1 MDRTMRIQLTEVRE
15 GDILL
20 RDIFNDHGTLVLSAG
35 TILKAKD
42 RGLLERHMI
51 DQLDIIERL
60 TPQYSID
67 SMAEAVVERH
77 TSKNA
82 SKEQLIHQYE
92 AAIQHTNLIFES
104 AAQDGMVEDEVIEQT
119 YLPLL
124 SQIEKE
130 RDVVSLMML
139 MNGEEDYTY
148 QHSIQV
154 SVLSFYLATW
164 LGYSE
169 ENARRVGK
177 AGYLHDIGKCM
188 IDRKLINKPGAL
200 NDEEFDQIKQHT
212 LFGQQIISNS
222 FEDEWLSLA
231 ALQHHE
237 RMDGTGYPV
246 GLTADRIHEV
256 ARIVAVADVYSAM
269 ISNRVYRK
277 KQDLFSVLKEM
288 NQMSYSLL
296 DPHIT
301 HTFIRKMLPNFLSK
315 RAKLSDGRVGIIIM
329 NHHTEF
335 FRPLIQLDQQF
346 IDLSTNRSIEIEEI
360 MTTA

>member
-1 MDRTMRIQLTEVRE
+1 MRIQLTDVKE

-35 TILKAKD
+35 TVLKSKD
-42 RGLLERHMI
+42 RHLLERHQI
-51 DQLDIIERL
+51 DLIDIMERL

-67 SMAEAVVERH
+67 SMAVAAVKQSSTN
-77 TSKNA
+77 TSR
-82 SKEQLIHQYE
+82 EQLINQYE
-92 AAIQHTNLIFES
+92 VAIQHTNLIFEH
-104 AAQDGMVEDEVIEQT
+104 AAAEGIVEDSDIEET

-124 SQIEKE
+124 NQIQKE
-130 RDVVSLMML
+130 RDVVSLLML

-154 SVLSFYLATW
+154 SVLSFYLANW

-169 ENARRVGK
+169 EDAKRIGK
-177 AGYLHDIGKCM
+177 AGYLHDIGKCV
-188 IDRKLINKPGAL
+188 IERKLINKPGAL
-200 NDEEFDQIKQHT
+200 TDEEFEQIKQHT
-212 LFGQQIISNS
+212 LAGQQIVSNS
-222 FEDEWLSLA
+222 FDDEWLSLA

-237 RMDGTGYPV
+237 RMDGSGYPV
-246 GLTADRIHEV
+246 GLQGDRIHEV

-288 NQMSYSLL
+288 HQMSYSQL

-315 RAKLSDGRVGIIIM
+315 RAKLSDGRVGVIIM

-346 IDLSTNRSIEIEEI
+346 IDLSKNRSIEIEEI
-360 MTTA
+360 MIG